1 MIDRI
6 SYQSAIGLVRRAHR
20 LVAVACV
27 AGAMLFA
34 WPASAPAQQVVV
46 LVNGTP
52 ITSYDIEQRTRL
64 EHLSTHKTPTR
75 QEVIDLLIN
84 DRVKLNEAKR
94 FGIDISDSDVD
105 NAFAGMASNMGL
117 KPPQL
122 VQALASQGVSP
133 AALKARI
140 RADMAWSNLVR
151 GRYQSSLQIGESDIQ
166 AMLDKQRDGKDT
178 VGYEYSLRPILFI
191 VAKGAPE
198 ATIEARRREAESL
211 RNRFQSCD
219 EGIAFARNLRD
230 VAIRDPIV
238 RNSAEL
244 PPPLR
249 TVLDDLAV
257 GRLTAPEMTPQGI
270 QLFALCDKK
279 SSKADSPKKQEL
291 RQEIFTKRYEAQ
303 SKRYLDQVR
312 RSAMIE
318 YK

>member
-27 AGAMLFA
+27 AGAMLLA

-191 VAKGAPE
+191 VANEVK
-198 ATIEARRREAESL
+198 SL
-211 RNRFQSCD
+211 
-219 EGIAFARNLRD
+219 LRT
-230 VAIRDPIV
+230 IRD
-238 RNSAEL
+238 EL
-244 PPPLR
+244 LALKEL
-249 TVLDDLAV
+249 LD
-257 GRLTAPEMTPQGI
+257 
-270 QLFALCDKK
+270 
-279 SSKADSPKKQEL
+279 
-291 RQEIFTKRYEAQ
+291 
-303 SKRYLDQVR
+303 
-312 RSAMIE
+312 
-318 YK
+318 